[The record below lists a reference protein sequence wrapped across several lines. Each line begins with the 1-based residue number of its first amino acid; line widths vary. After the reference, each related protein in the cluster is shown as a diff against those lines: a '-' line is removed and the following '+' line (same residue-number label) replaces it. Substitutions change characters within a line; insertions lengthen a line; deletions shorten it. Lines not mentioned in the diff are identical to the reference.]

1 MSIYKTIATYALA
14 ALPFIAPV
22 AIATSRDYNMQK
34 IEGYRVS
41 SDIIST
47 GDFPGATVW
56 EDTNGDGVFDKKT
69 HSVLAG
75 RRGVITIDKPL
86 EGSDLRLTDGLVA
99 RLK

>member
-1 MSIYKTIATYALA
+1 MSIYKTIATCVATVAAVA
-14 ALPFIAPV
+14 ALYGQP
-22 AIATSRDYNMQK
+22 QK
-34 IEGYRVS
+34 IDGYRVS

-47 GDFPGATVW
+47 GDFPSATVW

-75 RRGVITIDKPL
+75 RRGVITIDKPF
-86 EGSDLRLTDGLVA
+86 EESDRRLTDGLVV